1 MMTEETKPVIEING
15 TTYTE
20 DQLTEKQV
28 VLINHVQSM
37 DAKVSKAQF
46 ELDQLTVGRKAFMD
60 MLAAD
65 LESPEEVPEESKE

>member
-28 VLINHVQSM
+28 MLINHVQSM

-46 ELDQLTVGRKAFMD
+46 ELDQLAVGRKAFMD